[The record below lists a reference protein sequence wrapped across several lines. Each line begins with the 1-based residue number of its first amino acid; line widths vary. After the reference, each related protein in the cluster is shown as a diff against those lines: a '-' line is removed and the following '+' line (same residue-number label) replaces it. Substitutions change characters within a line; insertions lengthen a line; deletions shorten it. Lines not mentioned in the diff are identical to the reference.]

1 MNIEYDENK
10 NRENIAKHGLSF
22 QEAQQLDWESALIIE
37 DNRQDY
43 GEKRFRAMAL
53 LGNRLTVFVFTLRQ
67 NNIRAI
73 SFRKANKREINQYVK
88 KIT

>member
-22 QEAQQLDWESALIIE
+22 EEAQQLDWESALIIE

-73 SFRKANKREINQYVK
+73 SFCKANKREINQYVK